1 MPAPLLR
8 RRWFRVLLAVTAAI
22 IMLPTLVYVF
32 GGPGAREAIDGFWR
46 WFDGSLERL
55 QVMSWVVASAVAAV
69 SYLGYLADRRSKLLE
84 YGRWAADK
92 VAEGDPQAANEIGRR
107 ALQDVKRTAQDAG
120 EPVPEFVDA
129 ADVLSD
135 AYQSKLL
142 DEAATDDHGPAVDGG
157 RKGER

>member
-1 MPAPLLR
+1 MPEPLSR
-8 RRWFRVLLAVTAAI
+8 RRWVRALLAVAAAVVVI
-22 IMLPTLVYVF
+22 PTLVYVF

-69 SYLGYLADRRSKLLE
+69 SYLGYLADKRSRLLE

-92 VAEGDPQAANEIGRR
+92 ATEGDPAKANEVGRR
-107 ALQDVKRTAQDAG
+107 ALQDVKRATQDVG

-129 ADVLSD
+129 ADVLTD
-135 AYQSKLL
+135 TFATKLL
-142 DEAATDDHGPAVDGG
+142 HEDATDAEAPVVDDDPG
-157 RKGER
+157 RKR